1 MSASDATAVVAAA
14 APAAPFTTSF
24 LRDGATGKSYAIIH
38 FNESNSTIN
47 FTVYERQSATAIGTS
62 AVTGSSNNST
72 GATIVFPIS
81 KGSTYFVIATTP
93 SGESLSWT
101 VDPNK
106 RRVGSGVS
114 GGAKK
119 RTAEGEPVAAAK
131 DEAAAAPA
139 PAPAPAVAAAP
150 AVAGGAAAA
159 APKEKKEKA
168 APKDTKEPKEKKS
181 KATA

>member
-131 DEAAAAPA
+131 DEAAAA
-139 PAPAPAVAAAP
+139 APAPAVAAAP

-159 APKEKKEKA
+159 APKEKKETKEKA